1 MTKEELFKLIDCG
14 FTKDEILQLNGTKEF
29 NAEPQQDD
37 PQQSSENAT
46 KDVEE
51 NKVNEKAIET
61 SAFSNMFDEMN
72 AKIEGLTKTIQKSN
86 INNDSFGE
94 ESKKTTNDI
103 ISSIISPRK
112 EN

>member
-29 NAEPQQDD
+29 NVEPQQNES
-37 PQQSSENAT
+37 QQPSEDVK

-51 NKVNEKAIET
+51 NKGNEKAIDT
-61 SAFSNMFDEMN
+61 STFSNMFDEMN

-103 ISSIISPRK
+103 ISSIISPK
-112 EN
+112 K